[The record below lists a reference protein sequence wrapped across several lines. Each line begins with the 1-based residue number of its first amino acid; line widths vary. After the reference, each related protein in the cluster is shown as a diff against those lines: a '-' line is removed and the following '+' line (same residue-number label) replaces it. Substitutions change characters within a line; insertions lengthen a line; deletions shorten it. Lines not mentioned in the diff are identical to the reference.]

1 MLEKQVQK
9 KILVYLKAIGACAR
23 KIPQNMYGAGTADI
37 LACYKGRALAIEV
50 KRSSGGVVSK
60 IQEQFLNEWAAAGG
74 IAFVACSVDD
84 VIEGL
89 KGV

>member
-9 KILVYLKAIGACAR
+9 KILVYLKTIGACAR
-23 KIPQNMYGAGTADI
+23 KIPQNMYSAGTADI
-37 LACYKGRALAIEV
+37 LACYKGKAIAIEV

-60 IQEQFLNEWAAAGG
+60 IQQQFLSEWSAVGG

-84 VIEGL
+84 VAEGL